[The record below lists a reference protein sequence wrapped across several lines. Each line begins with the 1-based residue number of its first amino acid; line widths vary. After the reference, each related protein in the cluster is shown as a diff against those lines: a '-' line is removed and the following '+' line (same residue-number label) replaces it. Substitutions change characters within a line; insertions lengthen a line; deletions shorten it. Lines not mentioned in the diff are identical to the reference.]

1 MADKWDLMVVWF
13 NPRDDNWVSHSSTT
27 FAFRHCRN
35 VFPIVVA
42 NDRNRFILLLY
53 ALRVDGAS
61 ASSMAR
67 SARFLRS
74 TMEIY
79 VLVRDFLLWRLFVLA
94 TNTLLDK
101 GSIYLLGVRNAF
113 CWGGLLV
120 APRLGYCAYV
130 GIVLGNH

>member
-1 MADKWDLMVVWF
+1 MF
-13 NPRDDNWVSHSSTT
+13 
-27 FAFRHCRN
+27 
-35 VFPIVVA
+35 FPIVVA